1 MSYSF
6 PKDAK
11 DGDTVTLDNGVKYQY
26 QDENDRWVVKSV
38 GAPAADGRR
47 KDFIPQLKGS
57 FEIDDDGKAV
67 IPDNAFYISEEDN
80 EDGWKDEV
88 RYPGV
93 WWTGKYYDPSKIT
106 HLMVSQSRYVEGVN
120 EDGEYVYD
128 ELSWTKEFYPND
140 IIRVSASAHEL
151 YHEDADGWLDESD
164 HYAQRSDDAWR
175 VKSVLDIADRDDY
188 PRPWGFRAYE
198 LERIIPKD
206 QYSGQWFIGE
216 DEAGDDWFDKYFSPV
231 SVTNHYIEKQPQPFL
246 HFKQKERSAYWA
258 RGAWQGVD
266 GGNYIKQNPKEI
278 AKINFSE
285 VDYYGSEVTVTTW
298 AAGDTLFIYEEDAE
312 VASFVVTNTERV
324 KGSGYSIELTV
335 DQAQTTGDADLSTEV
350 YLKIPN
356 PLFQAQEESE
366 DGRKPNK
373 DWAMQLRGNFEFDG
387 DGKAV
392 MPSKSYSNTDDNPVV
407 NPDTG
412 LTESGWQKPGVYWHG
427 AELYAPESI
436 THFMISKAAGLL
448 AAHEEGDGAYISY
461 EEHFFQDWKVGDLIE
476 VKAHE
481 YTRWE
486 ADYYGK
492 LLHQKTGGF
501 HNNTWR
507 VVEEVDVVNPDNDW
521 PVDAYSC
528 LRVEK
533 VAPDNFYKGSIEVL
547 EDKVDGEFEWTGFY
561 PCEVTMNPAATQVDI
576 EKLQSEIIEL
586 EEEIDAIAPS
596 VERGVWKFNLSGAV
610 ASRGQITMYDGMNK
624 TGSPIGL
631 FKSAKSV
638 WLNELDSDGT
648 PHGFAN
654 VNEGDLIE
662 LFVQGEADYGLFT
675 VVAIHDESD
684 GDIKYWVI
692 DVDFVRALSPESKA
706 DNADSLRVKI
716 IQPPSAN
723 GESGGDGNDH
733 LNRKY
738 PMTVAWKSG
747 VEETHTMKSE
757 NQMSKWSNSNFG
769 GHSAEVFKNLFQWFP
784 PEEYEFIPGN
794 IIWFE
799 KKVSGGRAWEV
810 QPPHAVL
817 AWHATNVIEF
827 TSVRQHLQGHS
838 SWAGF
843 GVNDSQ
849 PDRDNLAYEVIFQC
863 FRRKG

>member
-128 ELSWTKEFYPND
+128 DLSWTKQFYPND

-151 YHEDADGWLDESD
+151 YHEDADGWLDETD
-164 HYAQRSDDAWR
+164 HYAQRSDDVWR
-175 VKSVLDIADRDDY
+175 VKSVLEVADRDDY
-188 PRPWGFRAYE
+188 PRPWGFNAYE
-198 LERIIPKD
+198 LERIVPDD
-206 QYSGQWFIGE
+206 QYAGPWSIGE
-216 DEAGDDWFDKYFSPV
+216 DEGEDDWFDKYFSPV
-231 SVTNHYIEKQPQPFL
+231 EVTNHYIEKQAQPFL
-246 HFKQKERSAYWA
+246 LFKQKVRNAYWG
-258 RGAWQGVD
+258 RGVWQAVD
-266 GGNYIKQNPKEI
+266 DGNYIKTNPKDV

-285 VDYYGSEVTVTTW
+285 LDYLGSEVTETTW
-298 AAGDTLFIYEEDAE
+298 SAGDKIYLYEEDVE
-312 VASFVVTNTERV
+312 VASFLITNTERV

-335 DQAQTTGDADLSTEV
+335 DPDQTTGDVDLNTEV

-356 PLFQAQEESE
+356 PAFGVQADCATKE
-366 DGRKPNK
+366 D
-373 DWAMQLRGNFEFDG
+373 L
-387 DGKAV
+387 
-392 MPSKSYSNTDDNPVV
+392 
-407 NPDTG
+407 
-412 LTESGWQKPGVYWHG
+412 
-427 AELYAPESI
+427 
-436 THFMISKAAGLL
+436 
-448 AAHEEGDGAYISY
+448 
-461 EEHFFQDWKVGDLIE
+461 
-476 VKAHE
+476 
-481 YTRWE
+481 
-486 ADYYGK
+486 
-492 LLHQKTGGF
+492 
-501 HNNTWR
+501 
-507 VVEEVDVVNPDNDW
+507 
-521 PVDAYSC
+521 
-528 LRVEK
+528 
-533 VAPDNFYKGSIEVL
+533 
-547 EDKVDGEFEWTGFY
+547 
-561 PCEVTMNPAATQVDI
+561 
-576 EKLQSEIIEL
+576 EKLQNDIIEL
-586 EEEIDAIAPS
+586 EEEIDALAPS
-596 VERGVWKFNLSGAV
+596 VERGTWKFNLGGSV
-610 ASRGQITMYDGMNK
+610 ASRGQITMYDGMNQ

-631 FKSAKSV
+631 FKSAKSI

-654 VNEGDLIE
+654 VKEGDLIE
-662 LFVQGEADYGLFT
+662 LFVQGEAHYGLFT

-692 DVDFVRALSPESKA
+692 DVDFVRALNPESKA

-716 IQPPSAN
+716 IQPPSAE